1 MNFRECLKTLTGG
14 LLVYTIVAACSGA
27 DSTDGVVGSSG
38 GSVGLNGDAG
48 ASTSTGAVPA
58 AHADTGGTEDPGD
71 SPTCECP
78 APPEPE
84 PDVFI
89 DVPCTGSADS
99 PFVCIETSASSR
111 EELIGKF
118 SALVTCEEGG
128 AGFGPPGRGFVP
140 MMGIE
145 DSGRICAH
153 CTSPTGVVGSCDS
166 GKVVTFRIA
175 AEIAQ

>member
-1 MNFRECLKTLTGG
+1 NFRECLKTLTGG

-27 DSTDGVVGSSG
+27 DSPNGVAGSNG
-38 GSVGLNGDAG
+38 GSVGMNGDAG
-48 ASTSTGAVPA
+48 AGMSTGGLPD
-58 AHADTGGTEDPGD
+58 AHANTGGASSCD
-71 SPTCECP
+71 CP
-78 APPEPE
+78 EPIAPE

-89 DVPCTGSADS
+89 DAPCTGSEDS

-111 EELIGKF
+111 EDLIGKF
-118 SALVTCEEGG
+118 SALVTCEDGG

-153 CTSPTGVVGSCDS
+153 CTSPTGVVGSCES